1 MRHFKTFLTLLSTG
15 FVCIGICYYNFV
27 YIDFGNVLYVNQ
39 MISTVFSLICIFSL
53 MSLLLSIIIIIDNF
67 FLKKQVQRLMKNTE
81 DVYDN
86 IVDFM
91 DTYTYIAVKL
101 QHKTNKYKHPKRKD
115 IE

>member
-1 MRHFKTFLTLLSTG
+1 MRYCKTFLTLLSTG
-15 FVCIGICYYNFV
+15 IACIGICYYNFV
-27 YIDFGNVLYVNQ
+27 YIDFGNVLYVSQ
-39 MISTVFSLICIFSL
+39 MTSAVFALICVCSV
-53 MSLLLSIIIIIDNF
+53 MSLLLSITTIIDNF
-67 FLKKQVQRLMKNTE
+67 FLKKRVEELVQNTG